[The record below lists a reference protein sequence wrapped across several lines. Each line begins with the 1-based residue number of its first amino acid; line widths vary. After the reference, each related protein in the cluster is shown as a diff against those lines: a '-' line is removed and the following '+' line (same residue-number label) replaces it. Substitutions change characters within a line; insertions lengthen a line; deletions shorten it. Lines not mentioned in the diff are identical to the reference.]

1 MTATIGLTASSSLTL
16 WPITAF
22 PHASAHAPRS
32 ALPVA
37 NMCNKLPLEN
47 HAPPLSQ
54 IYLLFLIRPIKHN
67 PSDNFSF
74 EPPWALIG
82 GSMVS

>member
-32 ALPVA
+32 ARPVA
-37 NMCNKLPLEN
+37 NMYNKLPLEN
-47 HAPPLSQ
+47 HAPPL
-54 IYLLFLIRPIKHN
+54 LPHFPK
-67 PSDNFSF
+67 
-74 EPPWALIG
+74 
-82 GSMVS
+82 